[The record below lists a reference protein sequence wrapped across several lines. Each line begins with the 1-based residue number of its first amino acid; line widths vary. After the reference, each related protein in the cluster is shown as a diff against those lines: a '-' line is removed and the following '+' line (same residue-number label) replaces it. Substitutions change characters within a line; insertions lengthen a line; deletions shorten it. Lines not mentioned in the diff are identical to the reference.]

1 MTQKIKILGII
12 TLLIIIAWLCLWYY
26 QQQRVQKFACE
37 TDSDCIMSY
46 SDPEDFQIC
55 VNSVYYEKQ
64 KDKNQ
69 AYLCI
74 IDNSLSCSCQKNVC
88 VRSDRKKWCK

>member
-1 MTQKIKILGII
+1 MKIRILVISIVLLLLVLGGYSWYQNQKS
-12 TLLIIIAWLCLWYY
+12 
-26 QQQRVQKFACE
+26 QKFACE

-64 KDKNQ
+64 ENKTQ
-69 AYLCI
+69 IYQCI
-74 IDNSLSCSCQKNVC
+74 IDKSLSCSCQKNVC
-88 VRSDRKKWCK
+88 VRSDRKKGCK